1 MADNVQSIFLV
12 FIYMFWN
19 IMKRL
24 EKLERSLHV
33 YQEKMDGNILK
44 TSEEIANPHV
54 SSLKKPGGT
63 SVMKMTKFMLDDV
76 AVESEDGIS
85 EIEDIHRECIQ
96 EHLPLM
102 CDDITLKRSYL
113 LDELVE
119 NSCLTEN
126 EATDIRELEKR
137 KDQNRKLAVT
147 ISKRS
152 RTKFSSFL
160 EVLKRTE
167 NYPHIAE
174 KLESSYNTL
183 ADEKRKKK
191 ECIYCYIVRNVN
203 MRDIIDILCSQKI
216 VDLSFLDEVISCN
229 DHDTERWKNLW
240 MRLIYG
246 INKVRNGNSLE
257 IFQDSLKPK
266 YEHISRKL
274 KKDKKIMCTCERR
287 DISDKMSWPSGSYTT
302 EEWSTTSTTFGLKS
316 QASAKSVIS
325 TISESHS
332 DISNEEVYS
341 NFPRTIQWVVSHSRE
356 NSVTFYEESQEAST
370 QFCKGAERKD
380 LGAELPIKKEKVST
394 LLDVGN
400 DLLLNVALE
409 ESRMVESCRKNSSSP
424 PIFKPDDTTQHETKH
439 SFEKSQTKTTK
450 SSKRKKKKRKKKH
463 NTSNQPEYSVE
474 NSGIQLAQE
483 NLSSANSTGNRRT
496 IGDRLISNIPVD
508 SVDSAPIGKCCEKS
522 CSDCTIQQTAS
533 PGPVVLTE
541 SRHLDPLVKVGFCGK
556 LKNYKK

>member
-1 MADNVQSIFLV
+1 MAL
-12 FIYMFWN
+12 
-19 IMKRL
+19 
-24 EKLERSLHV
+24 
-33 YQEKMDGNILK
+33 
-44 TSEEIANPHV
+44 
-54 SSLKKPGGT
+54 
-63 SVMKMTKFMLDDV
+63 
-76 AVESEDGIS
+76 ESEDGIS

-183 ADEKRKKK
+183 AEEKRKKK

-203 MRDIIDILCSQKI
+203 MRDIIDILCSHKI
-216 VDLSFLDEVISCN
+216 VDLSFLDEVISLD

-240 MRLIYG
+240 KRLIYG
-246 INKVRNGNSLE
+246 INKVRYGNSLE
-257 IFQDSLKPK
+257 IFQESLKPK

-274 KKDKKIMCTCERR
+274 SKDKKIMCTCERRR

-302 EEWSTTSTTFGLKS
+302 EEWSTTSTTFGFKS

-341 NFPRTIQWVVSHSRE
+341 NLPRTIQWVESVSRE
-356 NSVTFYEESQEAST
+356 NSVTFHEESQKAST
-370 QFCKGAERKD
+370 QFYKAAEKKQD
-380 LGAELPIKKEKVST
+380 LGAELPVQKEKVST

-409 ESRMVESCRKNSSSP
+409 ESRMVESCRKKSSSP
-424 PIFKPDDTTQHETKH
+424 PISKPDDTIQHETEH
-439 SFEKSQTKTTK
+439 SLGNSQTTPTTK

-463 NTSNQPEYSVE
+463 NRSNQPEDSVE

-483 NLSSANSTGNRRT
+483 DLSSANSTGNRRT
-496 IGDRLISNIPVD
+496 IGDRLISNIPGD

-541 SRHLDPLVKVGFCGK
+541 SRHLDPLVKVGFCVK
-556 LKNYKK
+556 LKNCKNKVKQKQSHNII